1 MGVCLRSPIYIYLYH
16 NMTKNTT
23 GVISRF
29 LCTSIQLCR
38 VRTWMWK
45 SWTAGWGWQAIGLPP
60 KSCPLPLLASLLPFL
75 LSSCPP
81 PWHTC
86 PRSGTTRWWWTP
98 ARRSASL
105 RRLSRATLSLL
116 NTRYILPELDLTC
129 LPSAC
134 SHLSQVLDG
143 GDEMT
148 SELDINFKLLSPR
161 GHPLVAE
168 FKKSDGTHSHHIEVS
183 NGRW

>member
-1 MGVCLRSPIYIYLYH
+1 MGVCLRSPIYIFIF
-16 NMTKNTT
+16 TIIWQK
-23 GVISRF
+23 
-29 LCTSIQLCR
+29 IQLVWFPDFCVHR
-38 VRTWMWK
+38 SSFAESENFGCGAIDRIDRE
-45 SWTAGWGWQAIGLPP
+45 GWRRSCHVQ
-60 KSCPLPLLASLLPFL
+60 KSCPLPLVAFSLPF
-75 LSSCPP
+75 SCPP
-81 PWHTC
+81 HLHTS
-86 PRSGTTRWWWTP
+86 PKSATTRWWSTP
-98 ARRSASL
+98 ARRNASL
-105 RRLSRATLSLL
+105 RRLSRATLSLS
-116 NTRYILPELDLTC
+116 NTRYILPQLDLTC
-129 LPSAC
+129 PPSTC

>member
-1 MGVCLRSPIYIYLYH
+1 MAWVSVCETHYIYLYH
-16 NMTKNTT
+16 NMTNTT

-38 VRTWMWK
+38 VIIWMQR
-45 SWTAGWGWQAIGLPP
+45 SWIVRWGWRTGCHVQPP
-60 KSCPLPLLASLLPFL
+60 KSPPSLPPPSSLSLPC
-75 LSSCPP
+75 CPP
-81 PWHTC
+81 PLHIS
-86 PRSGTTRWWWTP
+86 PKSETTRWWWTP
-98 ARRSASL
+98 ARRNVSL
-105 RRLSRATLSLL
+105 RRLSRATLSPSS
-116 NTRYILPELDLTC
+116 TRYFVEPLKTC
-129 LPSAC
+129 LLKKTSF
-134 SHLSQVLDG
+134 SQVIDG

-183 NGRW
+183 GW

>member
-16 NMTKNTT
+16 NMTK
-23 GVISRF
+23 
-29 LCTSIQLCR
+29 IQLVWFPDFCVHRSSFAEWELEWGR
-38 VRTWMWK
+38 VERP
-45 SWTAGWGWQAIGLPP
+45 GWGWQAIGLPP
-60 KSCPLPLLASLLPFL
+60 KSCPLPLLASLLPSL
-75 LSSCPP
+75 LSCPP

-86 PRSGTTRWWWTP
+86 PRSATTRWWWTP

-116 NTRYILPELDLTC
+116 NTRYVLPELDLIC
-129 LPSAC
+129 PPSTC

>member
-60 KSCPLPLLASLLPFL
+60 KSCLLPLLACFLPSLL
-75 LSSCPP
+75 SCPP

-86 PRSGTTRWWWTP
+86 PRSATTRWWWTP

-116 NTRYILPELDLTC
+116 NIRYVLPDLSSINMFSSLSGVRWWGWDDVRAGHQLQVA
-129 LPSAC
+129 LPSRSSAC
-134 SHLSQVLDG
+134 CRVQ
-143 GDEMT
+143 
-148 SELDINFKLLSPR
+148 
-161 GHPLVAE
+161 
-168 FKKSDGTHSHHIEVS
+168 EV
-183 NGRW
+183 RRDA